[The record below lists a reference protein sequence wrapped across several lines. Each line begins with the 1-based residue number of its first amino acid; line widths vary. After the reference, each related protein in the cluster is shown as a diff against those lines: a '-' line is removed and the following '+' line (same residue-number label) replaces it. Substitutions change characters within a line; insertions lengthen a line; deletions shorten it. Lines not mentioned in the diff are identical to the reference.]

1 MEQTKNKVQCVMR
14 LTGLYILLLLTSLF
28 WTPASRAET
37 FYPLITYHCDTA
49 ADTIIITN
57 TLLHGDKGK
66 NFNYSD
72 ADGTY
77 SPWQMVKTEN
87 VDGKRKVIQKRK
99 ITKICK
105 LSSGEYTVILDPQ
118 TFFDNAGDHCGDTI
132 SAAVTIDHVDD
143 EILERQPFEGFC
155 LGNAPIITQITVSGK
170 TGRVKVK
177 RIPKYMF
184 Y

>member
-1 MEQTKNKVQCVMR
+1 MR
-14 LTGLYILLLLTSLF
+14 LPGLYILLFLTSLF

-37 FYPLITYHCDTA
+37 FYPLITYHCDTS
-49 ADTIIITN
+49 ADVIKITN
-57 TLLHGDKGK
+57 TLLRGDKGK
-66 NFNYSD
+66 DFKYSD

-77 SPWQMVKTEN
+77 SPWQMIDTEK
-87 VDGKRKVIQKRK
+87 VDGQRKVTHKRK
-99 ITKICK
+99 ITKTCN
-105 LSSGEYTVILDPQ
+105 LSSGKYTVILDPQ
-118 TFFDNAGDHCGDTI
+118 TFFDDTGDHCGDTI

-170 TGRVKVK
+170 TGRVKLK